1 VFGPGVNAL
10 GGGVAS
16 GVVGVENDASGLM
29 PPGEGQVGVFAA
41 GSGQCV
47 SVFVGVGDDVAA
59 GAPILAVSVLK
70 MEQVIVA
77 PSSGT
82 VVSILPEGRRA
93 SSSGL
98 VAVLAPLSL
107 RDAAADPA
115 LPQAD
120 GGWETELATMEK
132 MREAALALGGEKG
145 VARQKAQGK
154 MTVRERIAA
163 LLEGDFEEM
172 GALAGKAEWNE
183 ADNSLRRLQAHSFVC
198 GQGRVGN
205 RDVFVGADDFTH
217 RAGHSE
223 GSASLLMGLFRKQS
237 EIEARSRAARKP
249 MVRLLDGSSG
259 GGSVATI
266 LEMGYNY
273 VPPLLGFEHKVKML
287 AGAEREL
294 HKRALF
300 YPKRD
305 LLTHDSRVF
314 GVQRYQ
320 LQRRSWGP
328 W

>member
-1 VFGPGVNAL
+1 M
-10 GGGVAS
+10 
-16 GVVGVENDASGLM
+16 GVENDSSGLTA
-29 PPGEGQVGVFAA
+29 PGEGQVGVFAA

-59 GAPILAVSVLK
+59 GAPILALSVLK
-70 MEQVIVA
+70 MEQVVA
-77 PSSGT
+77 APASGR

-107 RDAAADPA
+107 SDAPADTA

-120 GGWETELATMEK
+120 AGWEAELATMEK
-132 MREAALALGGEKG
+132 MREDALALGGSKG

-154 MTVRERIAA
+154 LTVRERIEA

-198 GQGRVGN
+198 GVGRVGD
-205 RDVFVGADDFTH
+205 REVFVGADDFTH

-273 VPPLLGFEHKVKML
+273 VPPLLGFQHKVKML
-287 AGAEREL
+287 AGAEREPR
-294 HKRALF
+294 KRALF
-300 YPKRD
+300 YAESDP
-305 LLTHDSRVF
+305 LTHGSRAF
-314 GVQRYQ
+314 RVQRCQ
-320 LQRRSWGP
+320 LRRRCWGL